1 MNKVQ
6 KIKAKEPL
14 GTTTG
19 EGYVID
25 IDELRLLLEM
35 PDAGKQ
41 AVEDGL
47 RKRLA
52 RSGSHDVVLRI
63 ITHDGGS

>member
-6 KIKAKEPL
+6 KIIVKDP
-14 GTTTG
+14 
-19 EGYVID
+19 GYVID

-35 PDAGKQ
+35 PDADQ
-41 AVEDGL
+41 EAVENAL

-52 RSGSHDVVLRI
+52 HASSPDVILRI
-63 ITHDGGS
+63 ITHDGAS

>member
-6 KIKAKEPL
+6 KIIVKDPS
-14 GTTTG
+14 
-19 EGYVID
+19 YVID

-35 PDAGKQ
+35 PDADQQ
-41 AVEDGL
+41 AVEDAL

-52 RSGSHDVVLRI
+52 HANSADVVLRI

>member
-6 KIKAKEPL
+6 KIIVKDPL
-14 GTTTG
+14 GTRTG
-19 EGYVID
+19 KGYVID
-25 IDELRLLLEM
+25 LDELRLLLEM
-35 PDAGKQ
+35 PDANRQ
-41 AVEDGL
+41 AVEAAL

-52 RSGSHDVVLRI
+52 RPGSADVILRI

>member
-1 MNKVQ
+1 MSKVQ
-6 KIKAKEPL
+6 KIIISEPL

-19 EGYVID
+19 EAYVID

-35 PDAGKQ
+35 PYADQQ
-41 AVEDGL
+41 AVEDAL

-52 RSGSHDVVLRI
+52 HSGSDVVLRI